1 MAYLINRYNGE
12 QLTVLDDGTLDTTTS
27 LTLLGR
33 NYAGYGEIQNENSIF
48 LLENFANDTSPSRP
62 ISGQLWYNSSNGR
75 LYQYDGDNWRTAA
88 IVEVSSVAPNTKTEG
103 SLWVDTDSEQLS
115 IYVNDGWQLIG
126 PQGLEGYETTNISA
140 AELKDISSLP
150 YPCLEI
156 ALDGAVIGI
165 ISRAD
170 FRLGIE
176 NPRDGF
182 SEIKKGITLKSD
194 YAFVGNLNG
203 VADSAERFTTARL
216 INGTPFDGTS
226 DITISSS
233 TTNALVAG
241 MFINGSNFDGSS
253 TTVWNIDATSS
264 NTIGKIVS
272 RDSQGNFS
280 ASTITSNL
288 IGNVQGN
295 ITATSGTSSFNRVEA
310 SEFIGA
316 TLSGNAFSATRL
328 ETPRNINGVSFSG
341 LTDITVPAA
350 AGSLTGS
357 ILAPGIIESSL
368 TTLGT
373 LNSLEVAATGINVG
387 GHLTLKSFD
396 SLAYDEIEST
406 SSNGLVLSAKGT
418 GDPNLDKINLVSANR
433 AEDLGMEA
441 KTTLIPKV
449 SGAANLGGNAYRYN
463 KLFANRIDATNLD
476 TQTLASTAGDNN
488 ITISS
493 NLIVSGNLVVNG
505 NTTTINSTEVAIDD
519 LLFTVAKNATSPTEA
534 NGAGLNVN
542 GAFAQIFYSTTGD
555 KWVINKKLDA
565 QNNDIITTGL
575 FQGTAT
581 SARYADLAENYQA
594 DDSYDVGTVLDFGGQ
609 YEVTLSQED
618 STRIA
623 GVVSANPAYLM
634 NSGLTGSDVI
644 PLALQGRVMVKIK
657 GPATKGDFLVSAGDG
672 YARAEPNPKLG
683 SIIGKSLEN
692 SDGGKEMIEMVV
704 GRI

>member
-27 LTLLGR
+27 LSLLGR

-48 LLENFANDTSPSRP
+48 LLENFANDTSPLRP

-115 IYVNDGWQLIG
+115 IYVNNGWQLIG

-140 AELKDISSLP
+140 AELKDISSLS

-182 SEIKKGITLKSD
+182 SEIKKGINLNSN

-233 TTNALVAG
+233 TSNALVAG
-241 MFINGSNFDGSS
+241 TFINGSNFDGSS
-253 TTVWNIDATSS
+253 ITVWNIDATSS

-328 ETPRNINGVSFSG
+328 ETPRNINGVPFSG

-373 LNSLEVAATGINVG
+373 LNSLEVAAIGINIG

-396 SLAYDEIEST
+396 SLAYDEIESN

-418 GDPNLDKINLVSANR
+418 GDANLDKINLVSADK

-463 KLFANRIDATNLD
+463 KIFANRIDVTNLD

-542 GAFAQIFYSTTGD
+542 GAFAQIVYSTTGD

-634 NSGLTGSDVI
+634 NSGLTGSGVI

-657 GPATKGDFLVSAGDG
+657 GPATKGDFLVSAGNG
-672 YARAEPNPKLG
+672 YAKAEPNPKLG

-692 SDGGKEMIEMVV
+692 SDGRKEMIEMVV